1 MPLPVAALASV
12 ASAAAPYVPKAT
24 SYIQQYAGKAYK
36 AAASYVQKSTG
47 QSITS
52 VAQQALTKPSSALAV
67 LDGMVKGGVPKNVIA
82 AAFGDALDAQ
92 EISQLYATL
101 QGVDATV
108 ESKIDAAA
116 VVVTGSVDQLAYYAS
131 LREQVFGM
139 FPQLKG
145 KVNDQRNVFHG
156 MRRTEVLRKFL
167 EMVCDENEDGVEKFD
182 TVRYGRNS

>member
-1 MPLPVAALASV
+1 MALPAAALKSV
-12 ASAAAPYVPKAT
+12 ASAAAPYVPAAT
-24 SYIQQYAGKAYK
+24 DYVKQYAGKAYQ

-47 QSITS
+47 QSIAS
-52 VAQQALTKPSSALAV
+52 VAQQAISKPSAALTV

-82 AAFGDALDAQ
+82 AAFGDALDNA
-92 EISQLYATL
+92 EITQLYATL
-101 QGVDATV
+101 RSVDDKV
-108 ESKIDAAA
+108 EQKIDSTA
-116 VVVTGSVDQLAYYAS
+116 VIVTGNVDQLAYYAS

-145 KVNDQRNVFHG
+145 KVNDSRSVFHG

-182 TVRYGRNS
+182 TVRYGR